1 MKYSSTRN
9 LALIVLFGLLLAK
22 RVVIEAWGR
31 DVYHEGFLLLS
42 TVALAL
48 VLTDGI
54 VSVWGDLK
62 KSKHDG

>member
-9 LALIVLFGLLLAK
+9 LALFVLFGLLLAK
-22 RVVIEAWGR
+22 RVVIEVWGR
-31 DVYHEGFLLLS
+31 DVYREGFLLLS

-48 VLTDGI
+48 VLTYG
-54 VSVWGDLK
+54 VLSVWGGWK